1 MQIRKNP
8 HGAWPEGDELYRGGT
23 SAPIELGIRQLF
35 TDASLQAKT
44 SRDESR
50 EDEDEEDAEKRMTDP
65 RKVRIDARL
74 VNPSFATLT
83 PMRALLPLLLL
94 LIACDKSAPPPTA
107 GPTIGPPS
115 AAPAP
120 APAPAPGPTTDTV
133 PLEPPRDPCGTRIH
147 DWCPSPAGDP
157 CGEHKDVNSC
167 RADPKCKGMPYKGES
182 IVACRYDGG
191 FATNC
196 PTVGCISR

>member
-1 MQIRKNP
+1 MSSS
-8 HGAWPEGDELYRGGT
+8 GARD
-23 SAPIELGIRQLF
+23 RQLF

-50 EDEDEEDAEKRMTDP
+50 DDEDEEDTEKRMTDP
-65 RKVRIDARL
+65 RKLRIAEEP
-74 VNPSFATLT
+74 VNPTLATFATLT
-83 PMRALLPLLLL
+83 AMRALLPLLLL
-94 LIACDKSAPPPTA
+94 LIACDKSAPPPMA

-115 AAPAP
+115 ASPEP
-120 APAPAPGPTTDTV
+120 SPTPSAQPTV
-133 PLEPPRDPCGTRIH
+133 ESTPLDPPRDPCGTRIH

-157 CGEHKDVNSC
+157 CGEHKDVTSC
-167 RADPKCKGMPYKGES
+167 RADKKCKGMPYKGES
-182 IVACRYDGG
+182 IVACRYDATG